1 MNSGLFVGLM
11 SGTSVDGI
19 DVVLVEIQA
28 GQLRLIAA
36 KGYPWPAEIREAILE
51 ISQQA
56 PNQLSVAEIARL
68 DGLTADCFA
77 DAVLQLL
84 QQAHCAA
91 DQVIAIGHPG
101 QTVCHQPLANPPYTW
116 QIGNPARLAHLTGI
130 NVVAQFRQS
139 DMATGGQGAPLAPA
153 LHAAYLRSEQ
163 ENRAVLNLGGIANI
177 TILPTDKKQPLL
189 GFDTG
194 PANALLD
201 AWSWQQR
208 RIACDENG
216 TWAAQ
221 GTVQTDLL
229 AILLADPYFQQSPPK
244 TTGRD
249 YFNLNWLAQRAMMLS
264 KPLASFQPIDVQAT
278 LSELT
283 AVSVAQEVLKI
294 PDCVRVLACGGGVL
308 NTNLWRQLQMALPY
322 GITLETTSEY
332 GLPSQWVE
340 AICFAW
346 FAWRRC
352 AELPI
357 DLTPFTGAK
366 KPTILGGIFK
376 S

>member
-1 MNSGLFVGLM
+1 MNSGLYIGLM

-19 DVVLVEIQA
+19 DAVLVEIQA

-36 KGYPWPAEIREAILE
+36 KGYAWPENIREEILTV
-51 ISQQA
+51 SQYA
-56 PNQLSVAEIARL
+56 PNQLNVAEIARL
-68 DGLTADCFA
+68 DGLAADGFA

-84 QQAHCAA
+84 QQACCAA
-91 DQVIAIGHPG
+91 DQVVAIGHPG
-101 QTVCHQPLANPPYTW
+101 QTVCHQPLARPPYTW
-116 QIGNPARLAHLTGI
+116 QIGNPARLAHATGI
-130 NVVAQFRQS
+130 PVVAQFRQS

-153 LHAAYLRSEQ
+153 LHAAYLRSTQ
-163 ENRAVLNLGGIANI
+163 ENRVVLNLGGIANI
-177 TILPTDKKQPLL
+177 TVLPADRKQSLL

-208 RIACDENG
+208 RMSYDENG
-216 TWAAQ
+216 AWAAQ

-229 AILLADPYFQQSPPK
+229 AILLADPYFQDPPPK

-264 KPLASFQPIDVQAT
+264 KPLSAFQPVDIQAT

-283 AVSVAQEVLKI
+283 AVSIAQEISKI
-294 PDCVRVLACGGGVL
+294 PDCARVLGCGGGVL
-308 NTNLWRQLQMALPY
+308 NTNLWRQLQNALPE
-322 GITLETTSEY
+322 GVVLDSTTEY

-340 AICFAW
+340 AMCFAW
-346 FAWRRC
+346 FAWQRW
-352 AELPI
+352 ADLPI

-366 KPTILGGIFK
+366 RPAILGGVFK
-376 S
+376 P